1 MVKLAT
7 KLVETLC
14 PKQPFWRFA
23 KLKKGKLSFPSPTPS
38 MQCCA
43 TVRATCRKQSTPQLW
58 MEVGGGGA
66 GIVLFSKVTPFEDNR
81 VVKLHLSV
89 KRQTPI
95 CTTWSCF
102 AFTCRLLFII
112 STHKLVVSRNILSIW
127 IALSSFYLF
136 IFYFE
141 KFLTW
146 IWRLPFAVYVK
157 LKLSYQFWRQLYAPR
172 FTTTSASNEIV
183 WKLRHLFKRYF
194 GQKSSFKVA
203 NSNYRH
209 ENSLTRR

>member
-1 MVKLAT
+1 MDHGGGKIGDKISWDTSPQTTFLT
-7 KLVETLC
+7 IC
-14 PKQPFWRFA
+14 QI
-23 KLKKGKLSFPSPTPS
+23 KKGKLSFPSPTPC

-58 MEVGGGGA
+58 MQVGVGGG
-66 GIVLFSKVTPFEDNR
+66 IVLLSKVTPFEDNR

-89 KRQTPI
+89 ERKTPL
-95 CTTWSCF
+95 CTTWSGF

-112 STHKLVVSRNILSIW
+112 STHKWVVSRNILSIW

-146 IWRLPFAVYVK
+146 IWRLPFSVYVK
-157 LKLSYQFWRQLYAPR
+157 LKLSDVSSVLTP
-172 FTTTSASNEIV
+172 IV
-183 WKLRHLFKRYF
+183 CATFY
-194 GQKSSFKVA
+194 
-203 NSNYRH
+203 
-209 ENSLTRR
+209 